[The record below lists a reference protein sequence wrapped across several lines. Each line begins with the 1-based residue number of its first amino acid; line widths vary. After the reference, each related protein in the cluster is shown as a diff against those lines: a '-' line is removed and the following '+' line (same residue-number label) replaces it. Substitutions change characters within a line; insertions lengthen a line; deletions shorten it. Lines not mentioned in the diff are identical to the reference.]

1 MAFSEKCI
9 CRKGAKLMR
18 GTVEESLTKE
28 GTCVVREAERKI
40 LNILIKCTQ
49 LEFDFKIQIE
59 KVKIL

>member
-1 MAFSEKCI
+1 
-9 CRKGAKLMR
+9 MR

-28 GTCVVREAERKI
+28 GTCVVTEAERKI